1 VAAINRGVRE
11 SLHSSR
17 EDAVRLTLE
26 LSDHLIE
33 TVDCAEGITA
43 FFEKKASN
51 VSRVRYRGFVR
62 HGLPTAHGKD
72 RIDYVERG

>member
-1 VAAINRGVRE
+1 MAAINRGVRE

-26 LSDHLIE
+26 TIDHVFE

-43 FFEKKASN
+43 LFEK
-51 VSRVRYRGFVR
+51 REQRFE
-62 HGLPTAHGKD
+62 GK
-72 RIDYVERG
+72 V